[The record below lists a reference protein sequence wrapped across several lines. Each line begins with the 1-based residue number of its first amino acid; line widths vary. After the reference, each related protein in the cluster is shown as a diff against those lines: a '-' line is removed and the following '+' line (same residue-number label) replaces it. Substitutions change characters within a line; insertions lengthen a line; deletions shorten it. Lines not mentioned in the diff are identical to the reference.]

1 MSKRQNS
8 TQNGPQAKRQRLRP
22 GFRFVRPVPADSQR
36 SASSSSLF
44 VTVSASS
51 RRRGNLTAENRVI
64 TSTLESSTPSSDSV
78 SQPNDEEVPPAD
90 EAEAGELPA
99 QDTETASKPKRKRF
113 TKNVVRIISIFFQT
127 DTNVFFSGPT
137 HRMAPV

>member
-22 GFRFVRPVPADSQR
+22 GFRFVCPVPADSQR

-78 SQPNDEEVPPAD
+78 LQSPSDPQLTENSDLGLLHEE
-90 EAEAGELPA
+90 EAGQRPLP
-99 QDTETASKPKRKRF
+99 DTETVLKPKRKRF
-113 TKNVVRIISIFFQT
+113 TKNAVRFISAILL
-127 DTNVFFSGPT
+127 NK
-137 HRMAPV
+137 